1 MTTIL
6 AASPWRNNSELIAD
20 VARLG
25 YLDGMVL
32 DPTYGKGNW
41 WTIYRPPRLACC
53 DIHGDGV
60 MKVDFTD
67 MPFEDNTF
75 DAVAFDP
82 PYVSVG
88 GRSTSTIQGM
98 HAAYG
103 LTNAPT
109 SPGGVQSLIEDG
121 MKECVRVLRPGG
133 YLLVKCQDYVSS
145 GKLWEGTFYTQEYAK
160 RHLGLETCERF
171 EHYGPVRPQ
180 PPGRRQVHARRNLST
195 LFVFRKPR

>member
-1 MTTIL
+1 MSAVL
-6 AASPWRNNSELIAD
+6 AAHNWRNNAELIAD

-25 YLDGMVL
+25 YLDGVVL

-41 WTIYRPPRLACC
+41 WTVFRPPLLTTG
-53 DIHGDGV
+53 DIQTGQ
-60 MKVDFTD
+60 DFTNMEWAD
-67 MPFEDNTF
+67 EQF

-88 GRSTSTIQGM
+88 GRSTTGIPGL

-171 EHYGPVRPQ
+171 EHHGPVRPQ